1 MKRIIS
7 ILTLAFLAFTQ
18 EAHAQDLYLGIRG
31 GVGGGSIAIRPF
43 QETKA
48 TFGVPEFGIS
58 ILYKG
63 KGKYVDG
70 LEANI
75 NYATSEYQWLAKAKS
90 DSSYTRKI
98 NAVEIPIMWHA
109 RFDMDKER
117 FSVFINL
124 GPYVSY
130 DISSSEHWAGDN
142 KAGSRW
148 ENRSRK
154 YTYNTLV
161 DNRIGY
167 GIIGGGGI
175 SYLIGGRILL
185 SVEAR
190 YRFGLSDVYRNP
202 NKYPKSEYNQSQVSQ
217 YRVTAGISYRF
228 GKKRVKNSPKQPT
241 EIKN

>member
-7 ILTLAFLAFTQ
+7 IIIVAFIALLN
-18 EAHAQDLYLGIRG
+18 EVGAQDLYIGIRG
-31 GVGGGSIAIRPF
+31 GVGGGSIALSPF
-43 QETKA
+43 EETKS

-75 NYATSEYQWLAKAKS
+75 NYATSEYRWLAKAKS

-98 NAVEIPIMWHA
+98 NAIEIPIMWHA
-109 RFDMDKER
+109 RYDMDKER

-124 GPYVSY
+124 GPYISY
-130 DISSSEHWAGDN
+130 DLSSSESWAGNDTE
-142 KAGSRW
+142 GSAW
-148 ENRSRK
+148 QNRTQK
-154 YTYNTLV
+154 YTYDPLI

-167 GIIGGGGI
+167 GIIGGGGV

-217 YRVTAGISYRF
+217 YRVTGGIAYRF
-228 GKKRVKNSPKQPT
+228 GKKRVKQT
-241 EIKN
+241 HEAKN

>member
-7 ILTLAFLAFTQ
+7 IFILACSAFVHEVGAQ
-18 EAHAQDLYLGIRG
+18 ELYLGIRG
-31 GVGGGSIAIRPF
+31 GVGGGSISTRPY
-43 QETKA
+43 QETKS

-75 NYATSEYQWLAKAKS
+75 NYATSEYRWLAKPKS
-90 DSSYTRKI
+90 DSSYSRKI

-109 RFDMDKER
+109 RYDMDKER

-124 GPYVSY
+124 GPYISY
-130 DISSSEHWAGDN
+130 DISSTEHWEGN
-142 KAGSRW
+142 NEPGSRW
-148 ENRSRK
+148 EARTQK

-175 SYLIGGRILL
+175 SYLIGGRILI

-202 NKYPKSEYNQSQVSQ
+202 NKYPKSQYNQSQVSQ
-217 YRVTAGISYRF
+217 YRVTGGLAYRF
-228 GKKRVKNSPKQPT
+228 GKKKVKVT
-241 EIKN
+241 ESK